1 MWESHYFLCFV
12 SAATSRDAVDL
23 GYRTV
28 VIDDACRGV
37 TEEAITKAK
46 SQLQQFGALIL
57 QSNDVSLFVLEEFEL
72 AAICYH
78 HIFQIPSSFQWK
90 QS

>member
-1 MWESHYFLCFV
+1 MTYLPLPQKIWISHYFLCFV

-46 SQLQQFGALIL
+46 SQLQQSGALIL
-57 QSNDVSLFVLEEFEL
+57 QSNDVS
-72 AAICYH
+72 
-78 HIFQIPSSFQWK
+78 SSARNVN
-90 QS
+90 